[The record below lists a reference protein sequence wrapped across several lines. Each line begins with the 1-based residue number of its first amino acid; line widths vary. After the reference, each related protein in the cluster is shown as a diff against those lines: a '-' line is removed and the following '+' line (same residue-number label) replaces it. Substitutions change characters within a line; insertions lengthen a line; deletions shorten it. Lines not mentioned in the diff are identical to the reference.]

1 MAKIYNSISELV
13 GHTPVVELKNIEKK
27 FGLKGKIFA
36 KLEYFNPAGSVKDR
50 VALNMILN
58 AERDG
63 KISKGGVLI
72 EPTSGNTGIG
82 IAAIGVPRGY
92 KVIIVMPETM
102 SVERRKL
109 IKAYGAEIVLSD
121 GSKGMK
127 GAIEKAEELAKETG
141 GTIMGQ
147 FVNPSNPEAH
157 YKTTGVEIY
166 EDMDGAV
173 DYFVAGVGTG
183 GTITGAGKYLK
194 EKKADVKVVAV
205 EPYFSP
211 VISEGRAGKHGIQG
225 IGAGF
230 IPETLDVSVIDEIIT
245 VKDEDAF
252 NLGKTVSGAEGF
264 LVGISSGA
272 ALWAA
277 TEVAKREESKGKN
290 IVVILPDSGDRYLS
304 TTMFD

>member
-1 MAKIYNSISELV
+1 M
-13 GHTPVVELKNIEKK
+13 LKAEIIEK
-27 FGLKGKIFA
+27 LKEITPEEREILDGQSEI
-36 KLEYFNPAGSVKDR
+36 DR
-50 VALNMILN
+50 NIYMQ
-58 AERDG
+58 G
-63 KISKGGVLI
+63 
-72 EPTSGNTGIG
+72 SGNTVNSQKLLELG
-82 IAAIGVPRGY
+82 
-92 KVIIVMPETM
+92 
-102 SVERRKL
+102 KL
-109 IKAYGAEIVLSD
+109 ITVRKHTRFIDFPEHTHDYVELVYMLSGQTVHIVD
-121 GSKGMK
+121 GKKITLKQGELLFLGQNSRH
-127 GAIEKAEELAKETG
+127 AIEKAEELAKETG

-183 GTITGAGKYLK
+183 GTITGVGKYLK

-205 EPYFSP
+205 EPYSSP

-230 IPETLDVSVIDEIIT
+230 IPETLDVSVIDEVIA

-290 IVVILPDSGDRYLS
+290 IIVILPDSGDRYLS